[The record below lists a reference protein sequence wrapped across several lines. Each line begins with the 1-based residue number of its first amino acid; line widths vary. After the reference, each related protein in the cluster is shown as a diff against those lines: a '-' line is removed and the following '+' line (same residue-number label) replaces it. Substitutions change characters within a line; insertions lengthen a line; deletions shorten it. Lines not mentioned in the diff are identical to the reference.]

1 MKSKK
6 FLSVIMCFALIACM
20 LPYASLSAFADDE
33 IHTSA
38 DGDWKYRILDDNTAE
53 IYNNDEP
60 AYLGNEI
67 NLVIPQIVD
76 NYTVSALGDFS
87 LNYLQ
92 SIETLYIGANIERIG
107 TVVFGG
113 LSALTSFTVA
123 DENESYCSE
132 AGVLYDKD
140 MTTLICYPA
149 NKPNISFEL
158 PQSVTKIED
167 TAFVFCVNLHNV
179 TFCDSV
185 EHFDIGA
192 TAFVACSSLESI
204 VIPEGTNTLESST
217 FYFCSSLSEIILP
230 NSLVS
235 IKDNVFGE
243 CTSLTE
249 ITIPSSVSYIDEN
262 AFTDSGLT
270 TIKGYWDTEAEH
282 FANNKGYEFIS
293 LDILGDIDYDG
304 SVTLADYAVIK
315 TLLTDDTLN
324 FKKVADY
331 NTDGAID
338 AFDLFYIDLALNQQD
353 A

>member
-38 DGDWKYRILDDNTAE
+38 DGNWKYRIIDDQTAE

-60 AYLGNEI
+60 AYVGSDANI
-67 NLVIPQIVD
+67 
-76 NYTVSALGDFS
+76 TVPDTIDGYEVVGLGDFALYS
-87 LNYLQ
+87 LSDIQ
-92 SIETLYIGANIERIG
+92 TVSIGAN
-107 TVVFGG
+107 
-113 LSALTSFTVA
+113 LTSLGITVLA
-123 DENESYCSE
+123 MTTALESITVDEDNKNFASID
-132 AGVLYDKD
+132 GVLFNKEK
-140 MTTLICYPA
+140 TELICYPA
-149 NKPNISFEL
+149 NKSGETYTIPYGVENIGRDAFIFSMNLKNVVF
-158 PQSVTKIED
+158 SD
-167 TAFVFCVNLHNV
+167 TVEYIGTEAF
-179 TFCDSV
+179 
-185 EHFDIGA
+185 A
-192 TAFVACSSLESI
+192 ACSSLEEITLPNKIGVLEPYMFYMCSSLTD
-204 VIPEGTNTLESST
+204 VILPNTLE
-217 FYFCSSLSEIILP
+217 IIGELA
-230 NSLVS
+230 
-235 IKDNVFGE
+235 FGE

-249 ITIPSSVSYIDEN
+249 ITIPSSVTYIDEN

-304 SVTLADYAVIK
+304 SVTIADYAVIK
-315 TLLTDDTLN
+315 THLTDDNLK
-324 FKKVADY
+324 FMKVADY

-338 AFDLFYIDLALNQQD
+338 AFDLFYIDLAVNQQD

>member
-38 DGDWKYRILDDNTAE
+38 DGDWKYRIIDDQTAE

-60 AYLGNEI
+60 AYVGSDVNI
-67 NLVIPQIVD
+67 
-76 NYTVSALGDFS
+76 TVPDTIDGYEVVGLGDFALYS
-87 LNYLQ
+87 LSDIQ
-92 SIETLYIGANIERIG
+92 TVSIGAN
-107 TVVFGG
+107 
-113 LSALTSFTVA
+113 LTSLGITVLA
-123 DENESYCSE
+123 MTTALESITVDEDNKNFSSID
-132 AGVLYDKD
+132 GVLFNKEK
-140 MTTLICYPA
+140 TELICYPA
-149 NKPNISFEL
+149 NKSGETYTIPYGVENIGRDAFIFSMNLKNVVF
-158 PQSVTKIED
+158 SD
-167 TAFVFCVNLHNV
+167 TVEYIGTEAF
-179 TFCDSV
+179 
-185 EHFDIGA
+185 A
-192 TAFVACSSLESI
+192 ACSSLEEITLPNKIGVLEPYMFYMCSSLTD
-204 VIPEGTNTLESST
+204 VILPNTLE
-217 FYFCSSLSEIILP
+217 IIGELA
-230 NSLVS
+230 
-235 IKDNVFGE
+235 FGE

-249 ITIPSSVSYIDEN
+249 ITIPSSVTYIDEN

-304 SVTLADYAVIK
+304 SVTIADYAVIK
-315 TLLTDDTLN
+315 THLTDDNLK
-324 FKKVADY
+324 FMKVADY

-338 AFDLFYIDLALNQQD
+338 AFDLFYIDLAVNQQD

>member
-33 IHTSA
+33 IHTST
-38 DGDWKYRILDDNTAE
+38 DGSWKYRIIDDQTAE

-60 AYLGNEI
+60 AYVGSDVNI
-67 NLVIPQIVD
+67 
-76 NYTVSALGDFS
+76 TVPDTIDGYEVVGLGDFALYS
-87 LNYLQ
+87 LSDIQ
-92 SIETLYIGANIERIG
+92 TVSIGAN
-107 TVVFGG
+107 
-113 LSALTSFTVA
+113 LTSLGITVLA
-123 DENESYCSE
+123 MTTALESITVDEDNKNFSSID
-132 AGVLYDKD
+132 GVLFNKEK
-140 MTTLICYPA
+140 TELICYPA
-149 NKPNISFEL
+149 NKSGETYTIPYGVENIGRDAFIFSMNLKNVVF
-158 PQSVTKIED
+158 SD
-167 TAFVFCVNLHNV
+167 TVEYIGTEAF
-179 TFCDSV
+179 
-185 EHFDIGA
+185 A
-192 TAFVACSSLESI
+192 ACSSLEEITLPNKIGVLEPYMFYMCSSLTD
-204 VIPEGTNTLESST
+204 VILPNTLE
-217 FYFCSSLSEIILP
+217 IIGELA
-230 NSLVS
+230 
-235 IKDNVFGE
+235 FGE

-249 ITIPSSVSYIDEN
+249 ITIPSSVTYIDEN

-315 TLLTDDTLN
+315 THLTDDNLK
-324 FKKVADY
+324 FMKVADY

-338 AFDLFYIDLALNQQD
+338 AFDLFYIDLAVNQQD